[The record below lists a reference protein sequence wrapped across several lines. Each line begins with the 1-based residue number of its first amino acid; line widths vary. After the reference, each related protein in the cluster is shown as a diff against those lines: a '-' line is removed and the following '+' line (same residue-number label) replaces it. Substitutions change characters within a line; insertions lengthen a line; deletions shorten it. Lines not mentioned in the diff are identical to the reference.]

1 MITNQVIRK
10 CIEDISECTGADI
23 GVFEVSG
30 MTAASAGGSFDFDPE
45 SIRSFYA
52 SPADSQVMGEYQLFR
67 IMDED
72 ETLFI
77 LVIKGAED
85 TAMVG
90 RMTVLSLEG
99 LVTAYK
105 ERYDSNNFFQNLLL
119 DNMLSVDIYNQAR
132 KLRIPTDVT
141 RVVYIIEPQ
150 PDKGST
156 GLELIR
162 SLYADSENDFVTA
175 IDEKNVILVKTV
187 DPGEDTAVTVNGEAD
202 KETEEGEE
210 TGERNDPLSD
220 IAKTLVSTMN
230 SELMVKARV
239 SFGTVESDIR
249 RVSQSYKE
257 AKMALEVGRVFYP
270 ERDVVGYN
278 SLGIGRLVYQL
289 QPTLC
294 DIFLHEV
301 FGEKIP
307 KQFDDETLITVNKFF
322 ENSLNVSETSRQLFV
337 HRNTLVYRIEK
348 LEKMTGLDIRKFDD
362 ALTLKMALMV
372 MDYMRFI
379 NSR

>member
-10 CIEDISECTGADI
+10 CIEDIHDCTGADI
-23 GVFEVSG
+23 SVYEVSG
-30 MTAASAGGSFDFDPE
+30 MPAASTSEKQDIDPE
-45 SIRSFYA
+45 SIRGFYL
-52 SPADSQVMGEYQLFR
+52 SQADSQVMGEHQIFR

-77 LVIKGAED
+77 LVVKGSDDPATIGKI
-85 TAMVG
+85 TAMN
-90 RMTVLSLEG
+90 LESL
-99 LVTAYK
+99 VRAYK
-105 ERYDSNNFFQNLLL
+105 ERFDRNSFFQNLLL

-150 PDKGST
+150 PEKGGS
-156 GLELIR
+156 GLEFIR
-162 SLYADSENDFVTA
+162 SLYSDSENDFVTA
-175 IDEKNVILVKTV
+175 VDEKNVILLKSV
-187 DPGEDTAVTVNGEAD
+187 DPDEEQELMKREEDEESDEAG
-202 KETEEGEE
+202 ETEEKRDPFSE
-210 TGERNDPLSD
+210 T
-220 IAKTLVSTMN
+220 AKMLVSTMN

-239 SFGTVESDIR
+239 SYGTAESDIR

-257 AKMALEVGRVFYP
+257 ARMALEVGKVFYP

-301 FGEKIP
+301 FGENIP

>member
-10 CIEDISECTGADI
+10 CIEDIHECTGADI
-23 GVFEVSG
+23 SVFEVSG
-30 MTAASAGGSFDFDPE
+30 MVAASTMESQDIDPE
-45 SIRSFYA
+45 SIRTFYT
-52 SPADSQVMGEYQLFR
+52 SQADSQVMGEHQLFR
-67 IMDED
+67 VMDEE

-77 LVIKGAED
+77 LVVKGSED
-85 TAMVG
+85 AAMVG
-90 RMTVLSLEG
+90 RMTGLNLEG

-105 ERYDSNNFFQNLLL
+105 ERFDSNNFFQNLLL

-150 PDKGST
+150 SDKGST
-156 GLELIR
+156 GLEFIR
-162 SLYADSENDFVTA
+162 SLFADSENDFVTA
-175 IDEKNVILVKTV
+175 VDEKNVILVKTV
-187 DPGEDTAVTVNGEAD
+187 DPGDEREVPAADPGEDTEDGDEF
-202 KETEEGEE
+202 EE
-210 TGERNDPLSD
+210 RRDPLSD
-220 IAKTLVSTMN
+220 IAKALVSTMN
-230 SELMVKARV
+230 SELMVKVRV
-239 SFGTVESDIR
+239 SYGTVESDIR

-257 AKMALEVGRVFYP
+257 AKMALEVGKVFYP

-301 FGEKIP
+301 FGENIP

-372 MDYMRFI
+372 MDYMRYI

>member
-10 CIEDISECTGADI
+10 CIEDIRSCSGAEI
-23 GVFEVSG
+23 SVFETSG
-30 MTAASAGGSFDFDPE
+30 MVAASTLETQDIEPE
-45 SIRSFYA
+45 SIRNFYM
-52 SPADSQVMGEYQLFR
+52 SPADSQVIGEHQLFR
-67 IMDED
+67 IRDEE
-72 ETLFI
+72 ETLFV
-77 LVIKGAED
+77 LVIKGGDDAG
-85 TAMVG
+85 TIG
-90 RMTVLSLEG
+90 KMTTLSLES
-99 LVTAYK
+99 LVVAYK
-105 ERYDSNNFFQNLLL
+105 ERFDKNNFFQNLLL

-150 PDKGST
+150 PDKGSS
-156 GLELIR
+156 GLEFIR

-175 IDEKNVILVKTV
+175 VDERNVILIKTV
-187 DPGEDTAVTVNGEAD
+187 DPLDEAEII
-202 KETEEGEE
+202 KQEEPDEE
-210 TGERNDPLSD
+210 AEGDEEIIERKDPLSG
-220 IAKTLVSTMN
+220 IAKMLASTMN

-239 SFGTVESDIR
+239 SYGTAESDIR
-249 RVSQSYKE
+249 RVSLSYKE
-257 AKMALEVGRVFYP
+257 ARMALEVGKVFYP

-301 FGEKIP
+301 FGENIP

-372 MDYMRFI
+372 MDYMRYI

>member
-10 CIEDISECTGADI
+10 CIEDIHDCTGADI
-23 GVFEVSG
+23 SVFEVSG
-30 MTAASAGGSFDFDPE
+30 MVAASTLQSQDIDPE
-45 SIRSFYA
+45 SIRTFYT
-52 SPADSQVMGEYQLFR
+52 SQADSQVMGEHQLFR
-67 IMDED
+67 VMDEE
-72 ETLFI
+72 ETLYI
-77 LVIKGAED
+77 LVVKGSED
-85 TAMVG
+85 AAMVG
-90 RMTVLSLEG
+90 RMTGLSLEG

-105 ERYDSNNFFQNLLL
+105 ERFDSNNFFQNLLL

-156 GLELIR
+156 GLEFIR

-175 IDEKNVILVKTV
+175 VDEKNVILVKTV
-187 DPGEDTAVTVNGEAD
+187 DPEDAREASSAD
-202 KETEEGEE
+202 PGDDMEDGAGFQEK
-210 TGERNDPLSD
+210 RDPLSD
-220 IAKTLVSTMN
+220 IAKSLASTMN
-230 SELMVKARV
+230 SELMVRARV
-239 SFGTVESDIR
+239 SYGTVESDIR

-257 AKMALEVGRVFYP
+257 AKMALEVGKVFYP
-270 ERDVVGYN
+270 EREVVGYN

-301 FGEKIP
+301 FGENIP

-372 MDYMRFI
+372 MDYMRYI

>member
-10 CIEDISECTGADI
+10 CIEDIHDCSGADI
-23 GVFEVSG
+23 SVFETNG
-30 MTAASAGGSFDFDPE
+30 MLAASTLDTQDIDQE
-45 SIRSFYA
+45 SIKSFYM
-52 SPADSQVMGEYQLFR
+52 SSADSQVMGENQLFR

-77 LVIKGAED
+77 LVIKGPDD
-85 TAMVG
+85 TG
-90 RMTVLSLEG
+90 TIGKMTALNLESL
-99 LVTAYK
+99 VKAYK
-105 ERYDSNNFFQNLLL
+105 ERFDKNNFFQNLLL

-150 PDKGST
+150 PDKGSS
-156 GLELIR
+156 GLEFVR

-175 IDEKNVILVKTV
+175 VDEKNVILVKSV
-187 DPGEDTAVTVNGEAD
+187 DPDEEQDIMRTE
-202 KETEEGEE
+202 ETEAE
-210 TGERNDPLSD
+210 TGETEDVTEKRDPFSET
-220 IAKTLVSTMN
+220 AKMLVSTMN

-239 SFGTVESDIR
+239 SFGTAESDIR

-257 AKMALEVGRVFYP
+257 ARMALEVGKVFYP

-307 KQFDDETLITVNKFF
+307 RQFDDETLITVNKFF

-348 LEKMTGLDIRKFDD
+348 LEKMTGLDIRRFDD

-372 MDYMRFI
+372 MDYMRYI

>member
-10 CIEDISECTGADI
+10 CIEDIHECTGADI
-23 GVFEVSG
+23 SVFEVSG
-30 MTAASAGGSFDFDPE
+30 MVAASTLESQDIDPE
-45 SIRSFYA
+45 NIRTFYT
-52 SPADSQVMGEYQLFR
+52 SQADSQVMGEHQLFR
-67 IMDED
+67 VMDEE

-77 LVIKGAED
+77 LVVKGSED
-85 TAMVG
+85 AAMVG
-90 RMTVLSLEG
+90 RMTSLNLEG
-99 LVTAYK
+99 LITAYK
-105 ERYDSNNFFQNLLL
+105 ERFDSNNFFQNLLL

-132 KLRIPTDVT
+132 KLRIATDVT

-156 GLELIR
+156 GLEFVR

-175 IDEKNVILVKTV
+175 VDEKNVILVKTV
-187 DPGEDTAVTVNGEAD
+187 EPGDDREAPAADPVEDMED
-202 KETEEGEE
+202 GEE
-210 TGERNDPLSD
+210 FEERRDPLSD

-230 SELMVKARV
+230 SELMVRARV
-239 SFGTVESDIR
+239 SYGTIESDIR

-257 AKMALEVGRVFYP
+257 AKMALEVGKVFYP

-301 FGEKIP
+301 FGENIP

-348 LEKMTGLDIRKFDD
+348 LQKMTGLDIRKFDD

-372 MDYMRFI
+372 MDYMRYI